1 MSNHLAEII
10 DYNHENW
17 AFKLYNFIL
26 DSVNAYNLCSRQ
38 IIFYKS
44 RFTRERTI
52 IYNIWNTWNCTIT
65 TKYFCSEIY
74 FCLIAAHA

>member
-38 IIFYKS
+38 IFSINQDS
-44 RFTRERTI
+44 HVNEQ
-52 IYNIWNTWNCTIT
+52 
-65 TKYFCSEIY
+65 
-74 FCLIAAHA
+74 